1 MKPNKDDMFTM
12 KDKDKLKEI
21 VENRRKERNQE
32 QDKLNSTFTE
42 LLHEADKR
50 IKGN

>member
-1 MKPNKDDMFTM
+1 MKPNKDSMFTM

-32 QDKLNSTFTE
+32 HDKLNSTFTE